1 MATNK
6 MLLFKP
12 NEFEN
17 FFEFIHAYGKKGT
30 KVSFEANLHEA
41 CKNLLEAKEKDP
53 TLPGTIVYN
62 PNVNELAGY
71 SIKIDLDLL
80 RL

>member
-1 MATNK
+1 MVNK

-12 NEFEN
+12 NEFKD
-17 FFEFIHAYGKKGT
+17 FFEFIQVYGKKD
-30 KVSFEANLHEA
+30 KNLSLEANLHEA

-62 PNVNELAGY
+62 PNVKELTGY

>member
-12 NEFEN
+12 NEFKN
-17 FFEFIHAYGKKGT
+17 FFEFIWAFGKNDKDL
-30 KVSFEANLHEA
+30 SFEANLHEA

>member
-1 MATNK
+1 MVNK

-12 NEFEN
+12 NEFKD
-17 FFEFIHAYGKKGT
+17 FFEFIKVYGKKD
-30 KVSFEANLHEA
+30 KNLSFEANLHEA

-62 PNVNELAGY
+62 FNEKELIGY

-80 RL
+80 GL